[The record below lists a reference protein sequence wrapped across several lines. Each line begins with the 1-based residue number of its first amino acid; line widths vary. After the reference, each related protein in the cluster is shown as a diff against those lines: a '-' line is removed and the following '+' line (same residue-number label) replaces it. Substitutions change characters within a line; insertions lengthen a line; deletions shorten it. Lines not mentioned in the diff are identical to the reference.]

1 MEIKLSDYAR
11 EMEAFGEDPLYIIQE
26 YLKATGQEIEALG
39 MVVALAAN
47 KSKKVEAQ
55 LNYARSWL
63 PNKIDLARANKNV
76 TPCQAKLLDRLTD
89 IFLLGMDIP
98 SQYLEEVKT
107 TIPQMKMPQFIFVPM
122 VEWLRDKY
130 GIKFLEEKENDERR
144 VEKEDL

>member
-26 YLKATGQEIEALG
+26 YIKATGEEIEALG

-55 LNYARSWL
+55 LNYARSWI
-63 PNKIDLARANKNV
+63 PNKIDLVKANKGV
-76 TPCQAKLLDRLTD
+76 TARQARILDILTD

-98 SQYLEEVKT
+98 SQYLDEVKA

-130 GIKFLEEKENDERR
+130 GIQFMEVRDDE
-144 VEKEDL
+144 

>member
-11 EMEAFGEDPLYIIQE
+11 NMEAFGEDPLYIIQE
-26 YLKATGQEIEALG
+26 YIKATGKEIDALG

-55 LNYARSWL
+55 LNYARSWI
-63 PNKIDLARANKNV
+63 PNKVDLVKSNKKI
-76 TPCQAKLLDRLTD
+76 TADQAKLLDRLTD

-107 TIPQMKMPQFIFVPM
+107 TIPQMKMPKFIFVPM

-130 GIKFLEEKENDERR
+130 GIRFMEGEKTDEQ
-144 VEKEDL
+144 D

>member
-11 EMEAFGEDPLYIIQE
+11 DMEAFGEDPLYIIQE
-26 YLKATGQEIEALG
+26 YIKATGKEIEALG

-63 PNKIDLARANKNV
+63 PNVIDLARANKNV
-76 TPCQAKLLDRLTD
+76 APCQAKMLDKLLT

-98 SQYLEEVKT
+98 SQYLDEVKA
-107 TIPQMKMPQFIFVPM
+107 TIPQMKMPQFIFIPM

-130 GIKFLEEKENDERR
+130 GIRFMEERGDE
-144 VEKEDL
+144 

>member
-26 YLKATGQEIEALG
+26 YIKTTGKEIEALG
-39 MVVALAAN
+39 MVVALAVN
-47 KSKKVEAQ
+47 KSKKVEAR
-55 LNYARSWL
+55 LNYARSWI
-63 PNKIDLARANKNV
+63 PNKVDLVKANKKV

-98 SQYLEEVKT
+98 PQYLEEVKT

-130 GIKFLEEKENDERR
+130 GIRFMDKEVNSDT
-144 VEKEDL
+144 

>member
-1 MEIKLSDYAR
+1 MDVKLSDFAR
-11 EMEAFGEDPLYIIQE
+11 NMEAFGEDPLYIIQE
-26 YLKATGQEIEALG
+26 FIKTTGKEIEALG
-39 MVVALAAN
+39 MVVALATN
-47 KSKKVEAQ
+47 KSKKVESQ

-63 PNKIDLARANKNV
+63 PNKVDLVKANKNV

-98 SQYLEEVKT
+98 SQYLDEVKA

-130 GIKFLEEKENDERR
+130 GIRFMEGEKTDEQ
-144 VEKEDL
+144 D

>member
-26 YLKATGQEIEALG
+26 YIKTTEKEIEALG
-39 MVVALAAN
+39 MVVALAEN
-47 KSKKVEAQ
+47 KSNKIEAQ
-55 LNYARSWL
+55 LNYARSWI
-63 PNKIDLARANKNV
+63 PNKVDLARANKNV

-98 SQYLEEVKT
+98 SQYLDEVKA

-130 GIKFLEEKENDERR
+130 GIKFMEGEKTDEQ
-144 VEKEDL
+144 D

>member
-11 EMEAFGEDPLYIIQE
+11 NMEAFGEDPLYIIQE
-26 YLKATGQEIEALG
+26 YIKATGKEIEALG

-55 LNYARSWL
+55 LNYARSWI
-63 PNKIDLARANKNV
+63 PNKIDLVKSNKKI
-76 TPCQAKLLDRLTD
+76 TPCQAKLLDRMTD
-89 IFLLGMDIP
+89 IYLLGMDIP
-98 SQYLEEVKT
+98 SQYLDEVKA

-130 GIKFLEEKENDERR
+130 GIKFMEGEKTDEQ
-144 VEKEDL
+144 D

>member
-1 MEIKLSDYAR
+1 MDVKLSEYAR
-11 EMEAFGEDPLYIIQE
+11 AMEAFGEEPLYIIQE

-39 MVVALAAN
+39 MVVALAVN

-55 LNYARSWL
+55 LNYARSWI
-63 PNKIDLARANKNV
+63 PNKVDLARANKNV

-98 SQYLEEVKT
+98 PQYLEEVKT
-107 TIPQMKMPQFIFVPM
+107 TIPQMKMPLFVFVPM

-130 GIKFLEEKENDERR
+130 GIQFMDEEVKSDT
-144 VEKEDL
+144 

>member
-11 EMEAFGEDPLYIIQE
+11 DMEAFGEDPLYIIQE
-26 YLKATGQEIEALG
+26 YIKATEKEIEALG
-39 MVVALAAN
+39 MVVALAEN

-55 LNYARSWL
+55 LNYARSWI
-63 PNKIDLARANKNV
+63 PNKVDLVKANKKI
-76 TPCQAKLLDRLTD
+76 TADQAKLLDRLTD

-98 SQYLEEVKT
+98 PQYLEEVKA

-130 GIKFLEEKENDERR
+130 GIRFMDKEVNSDT
-144 VEKEDL
+144 

>member
-11 EMEAFGEDPLYIIQE
+11 NMEAFGEDPLYIIQE
-26 YLKATGQEIEALG
+26 YIKATGTEIDALG

-55 LNYARSWL
+55 LNYARSWI
-63 PNKIDLARANKNV
+63 PNKVDLVKSNKKI
-76 TPCQAKLLDRLTD
+76 TADQAKLLDRLTD

-107 TIPQMKMPQFIFVPM
+107 TIPQMKMPKFIFVPM

-130 GIKFLEEKENDERR
+130 GIRFMEGEKTDEQ
-144 VEKEDL
+144 D

>member
-26 YLKATGQEIEALG
+26 YIKAKGKEIEALG
-39 MVVALAAN
+39 MVVALAVSKSN
-47 KSKKVEAQ
+47 KIEAQ
-55 LNYARSWL
+55 LNYARSWI
-63 PNKIDLARANKNV
+63 PNKVDLARANKNV

-98 SQYLEEVKT
+98 SQYLDEVKA

-130 GIKFLEEKENDERR
+130 GIKFMEGEKTDER
-144 VEKEDL
+144 D

>member
-1 MEIKLSDYAR
+1 MEIKLSDYAK

-26 YLKATGQEIEALG
+26 YIKTTEQEIEALG
-39 MVVALAAN
+39 MVVALAEN

-55 LNYARSWL
+55 LNYARSWI

-76 TPCQAKLLDRLTD
+76 TRCQAKLLDRLTD

-98 SQYLEEVKT
+98 SQYLDEVKA
-107 TIPQMKMPQFIFVPM
+107 TIPHMKMPQFIFIPM

-130 GIKFLEEKENDERR
+130 GIKFLEEEELAEESND
-144 VEKEDL
+144 KN

>member
-1 MEIKLSDYAR
+1 MDVKLSEYAR
-11 EMEAFGEDPLYIIQE
+11 AMEAFGEEPLYIIQE

-39 MVVALAAN
+39 MVVALAVN

-55 LNYARSWL
+55 LNYARSWI

-107 TIPQMKMPQFIFVPM
+107 TIPQMKMPKFIFVPM

-130 GIKFLEEKENDERR
+130 GIRFMDEEVNSDT
-144 VEKEDL
+144 

>member
-1 MEIKLSDYAR
+1 MEIKLSDYAKN
-11 EMEAFGEDPLYIIQE
+11 MEAFGEEPLYIIQE

-39 MVVALAAN
+39 MVVALAVN

-55 LNYARSWL
+55 LNYARSWI
-63 PNKIDLARANKNV
+63 PNKIDLARANKKV

-98 SQYLEEVKT
+98 SQYLDEVKS

-130 GIKFLEEKENDERR
+130 GIRFMEDGKTDER
-144 VEKEDL
+144 KNKIG

>member
-11 EMEAFGEDPLYIIQE
+11 NREAFCEDSLYIIQE
-26 YLKATGQEIEALG
+26 YIKATGKEIEALG
-39 MVVALAAN
+39 MVVALAEK

-55 LNYARSWL
+55 LNYARSWI
-63 PNKIDLARANKNV
+63 PNKVDLARANKNV

-89 IFLLGMDIP
+89 IYLLGMDIP
-98 SQYLEEVKT
+98 SQYLDEVKA

-130 GIKFLEEKENDERR
+130 GIRFMDEEVNCDT
-144 VEKEDL
+144 

>member
-1 MEIKLSDYAR
+1 MDIKLSDYAK

-26 YLKATGQEIEALG
+26 YIKTTGKEIETLG
-39 MVVALAAN
+39 MVVALAVN
-47 KSKKVEAQ
+47 KSNKIEAQ
-55 LNYARSWL
+55 LNYARSWI

-98 SQYLEEVKT
+98 LQYLEEVKT
-107 TIPQMKMPQFIFVPM
+107 TIPQMKMPKFIFVPM

-130 GIKFLEEKENDERR
+130 GIRFMDKEVNSDT
-144 VEKEDL
+144 

>member
-1 MEIKLSDYAR
+1 MDIKLSDYAR
-11 EMEAFGEDPLYIIQE
+11 KMEIFGEDPLYIIQE
-26 YLKATGQEIEALG
+26 YIKATGKEIDALG

-76 TPCQAKLLDRLTD
+76 THCQAKLLDRLTD

-98 SQYLEEVKT
+98 SQYLDEVKA
-107 TIPQMKMPQFIFVPM
+107 TIPQMKMPKFIFVPM

-130 GIKFLEEKENDERR
+130 GIRFMDKEVNSDT
-144 VEKEDL
+144 

>member
-26 YLKATGQEIEALG
+26 YIKATGKEIEALG
-39 MVVALAAN
+39 MVVALAVN
-47 KSKKVEAQ
+47 KSKKVETQ
-55 LNYARSWL
+55 LNYARSWI
-63 PNKIDLARANKNV
+63 PNKVDLARANKNV

-98 SQYLEEVKT
+98 PQYLEEVKT

-130 GIKFLEEKENDERR
+130 GIKFMEGEKTDEQ
-144 VEKEDL
+144 D

>member
-1 MEIKLSDYAR
+1 MEIKLSDFAR
-11 EMEAFGEDPLYIIQE
+11 NMEALGEDPLYIIQK
-26 YLKATGQEIEALG
+26 YIKATGKEIEALG

-63 PNKIDLARANKNV
+63 PNVIDLARANKNV
-76 TPCQAKLLDRLTD
+76 TPCQAKMLDKLLT

-98 SQYLEEVKT
+98 SQYLDEVKA
-107 TIPQMKMPQFIFVPM
+107 TIPQMEMPQFIFVPM

-130 GIKFLEEKENDERR
+130 GIKFMEGEKTDER
-144 VEKEDL
+144 D

>member
-11 EMEAFGEDPLYIIQE
+11 EMEAFGEAPLYIIQK
-26 YLKATGQEIEALG
+26 YIKATGKEIEALG
-39 MVVALAAN
+39 MVVALAEN
-47 KSKKVEAQ
+47 KSNKIEAQ
-55 LNYARSWL
+55 LNYARSWI

-98 SQYLEEVKT
+98 SQYLNEVKS

-130 GIKFLEEKENDERR
+130 EIRFMEGEKTDEQ
-144 VEKEDL
+144 D

>member
-1 MEIKLSDYAR
+1 MEIKLSDYAK

-26 YLKATGQEIEALG
+26 YIKAKGKEIEALG
-39 MVVALAAN
+39 MVVALAVN

-55 LNYARSWL
+55 LNYARSWI

-76 TPCQAKLLDRLTD
+76 TADQAKLLDRLTD
-89 IFLLGMDIP
+89 IYLLGMDIP
-98 SQYLEEVKT
+98 SQYLDEVKA

-130 GIKFLEEKENDERR
+130 GIRFMEDGKTDER
-144 VEKEDL
+144 KNKIG

>member
-11 EMEAFGEDPLYIIQE
+11 KMEAFGEDSLYIIQE
-26 YLKATGQEIEALG
+26 YIKATGKEIEALG
-39 MVVALAAN
+39 MVVALAVN

-55 LNYARSWL
+55 LNYARSWI
-63 PNKIDLARANKNV
+63 PNKVDLVKSNKKI
-76 TPCQAKLLDRLTD
+76 TADQAKLLDRLTD

-107 TIPQMKMPQFIFVPM
+107 TIPQMKMPQFVFVPM

-130 GIKFLEEKENDERR
+130 GIKFMEGENTDEQ
-144 VEKEDL
+144 D